1 MTPTAATM
9 ESLRTDAPPASMS
22 EPVGVIERFMAEY
35 LDGLGLPANLDAATR
50 YALFGPGKRARPALV
65 VHCCRALGA
74 PTESALPAAASVE
87 MVHAFSLVHDDLPA
101 LDNDELR
108 RGRPT
113 THIAHGEAMAL
124 LVGDLLNTLAFQ
136 VIAERVPEAATASA
150 LLAEIA
156 AGTTAMIAGQV
167 YDTLGGFAPGLT
179 EAQKLELVH
188 RNKTG
193 ALIRASCR
201 MGALSAG
208 PRCTSASLE
217 ALTTYGEAIGLMFQI
232 VDDLLDVEQTA
243 SHTGKATGKDAALGK
258 LTYPGVMGVE
268 ASRREIARLR
278 DVALGSLKEFGAG
291 AGPLVELC
299 EYLAVR
305 TR

>member
-1 MTPTAATM
+1 
-9 ESLRTDAPPASMS
+9 MS
-22 EPVGVIERFMAEY
+22 EPVALIERFMASY
-35 LDGLGLPANLDAATR
+35 LDSLRLPPNLDSATR
-50 YALFGPGKRARPALV
+50 YALFGPGKRARPVLA
-65 VHCCRALGA
+65 VHACRALGA
-74 PTESALPAAASVE
+74 PAEDALPAASSVE

-101 LDNDELR
+101 LDNDDLR

-113 THIAHGEAMAL
+113 THVAHGEAMAL

-136 VIAERVPEAATASA
+136 VVAERVADAGTAAA
-150 LLAEIA
+150 LTREITR
-156 AGTTAMIAGQV
+156 GTTAMIVGQV
-167 YDTLGGFAPGLT
+167 YDTLGGFTPGLND
-179 EAQKLELVH
+179 AKRLELVH

-208 PRCTSASLE
+208 PRCTPE
-217 ALTTYGEAIGLMFQI
+217 ALQSLTTYGEAIGLMFQI
-232 VDDLLDVEQTA
+232 VDDLLDVEQSA
-243 SHTGKATGKDAALGK
+243 EHTGKATGKDAALGK

-268 ASRREIARLR
+268 SSRREITRLR
-278 DVALGSLKEFGAG
+278 GVALEALRAFGG
-291 AGPLVELC
+291 NAGPLVELC

>member
-1 MTPTAATM
+1 MTTPATLAI
-9 ESLRTDAPPASMS
+9 SPRLDAPPASMS
-22 EPVGVIERFMAEY
+22 EPVPAVEAFMHAY
-35 LDGLGLPANLDAATR
+35 LDGLGLPGNLDAATR

-65 VHCCRALGA
+65 VHACRALGGRL
-74 PTESALPAAASVE
+74 EEALPAAASVE

-101 LDNDELR
+101 LDNDDLR

-136 VIAERVPEAATASA
+136 VIAERVSEPATAAA
-150 LLAEIA
+150 LMLEITR
-156 AGTTAMIAGQV
+156 GTTAMIAGQV
-167 YDTLGGFAPGLT
+167 LDTLGGFAPGLSAA
-179 EAQKLELVH
+179 ERLELVH

-208 PRCTSASLE
+208 PRCTPE
-217 ALTTYGEAIGLMFQI
+217 ALRAVTRYGEAIGLMFQI
-232 VDDLLDVEQTA
+232 VDDLLDVEQSA
-243 SHTGKATGKDAALGK
+243 EHTGKATGKDAALGK

-268 ASRREIARLR
+268 ASRVEIARLR
-278 DVALGSLKEFGAG
+278 GVALDAVGGFGG
-291 AGPLVELC
+291 QAGPLVELC